1 VLGLP
6 HGGPRRCL
14 ALPAQTRNAL
24 DRLLQDFSRQLN
36 TGAIMNSRAISL
48 AAALT
53 LAGLLPLTACSRSGG
68 PTDVATATATSADSP
83 ATFIGQRVEQ
93 EMAKARAKMIAG
105 NIDISRGIDVHL
117 NGQQLAAPT
126 GATKAEI
133 TPQGDLLIA
142 GKPVAV
148 TSDQR
153 ALLVAYRS
161 EIIDVASAGMALG
174 SQGADIGISALS
186 GLPGVL
192 LGGKQGQQDYQ
203 QRMESEGRQMKTK
216 ALALCQQLPS
226 MLTTQQQLAA
236 SLPEFKPYATMT
248 QRDIDDCRKDLKE
261 RGVAASGN

>member
-1 VLGLP
+1 
-6 HGGPRRCL
+6 
-14 ALPAQTRNAL
+14 
-24 DRLLQDFSRQLN
+24 
-36 TGAIMNSRAISL
+36 MNPRAISL

-53 LAGLLPLTACSRSGG
+53 LSGLLPLTACSRSGD
-68 PTDVATATATSADSP
+68 PSNAAATATPASADAP
-83 ATFIGQRVEQ
+83 ATYIGQRVEQ

-105 NIDISRGIDVHL
+105 NIDISRGIEIHL

-142 GKPVAV
+142 GKPTTVNPG
-148 TSDQR
+148 QR
-153 ALLVAYRS
+153 ALLLTYRG

-192 LGGKQGQQDYQ
+192 FGGKQGQQDYQ
-203 QRMESEGRQMKTK
+203 QRMESEGQQMKTK
-216 ALALCQQLPS
+216 ALALCKQLPS

-248 QRDIDDCRKDLKE
+248 QHDIDDCGKDLKE
-261 RGVAASGN
+261 RGVAVNSN